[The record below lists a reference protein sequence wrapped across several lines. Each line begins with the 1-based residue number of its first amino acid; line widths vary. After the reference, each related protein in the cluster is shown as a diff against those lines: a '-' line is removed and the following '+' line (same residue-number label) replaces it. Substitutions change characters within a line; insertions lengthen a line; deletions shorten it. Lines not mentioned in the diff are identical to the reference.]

1 MTHAAHHPDD
11 EAVDRFA
18 AELKAKLA
26 DARAKGRGGWE
37 DKAQVSAQALSDML
51 LAHVF
56 KGDPRDVA
64 NFAMFLHQ
72 RGESIALADGP
83 RMEHAVEVFQI
94 AEQRC
99 AEHHAGAGRLIEPG
113 IAVQA
118 GLIAAA
124 PFLIG
129 APPAPVAGGYRGVSW
144 RANGEANSYHLL
156 RGGRWLAHI
165 LMNGELFVGQ
175 QTDMMERIVIALG
188 GPAQHGGAAE
198 TALRQV
204 AAVIQRYQAP
214 AGISKYDAI
223 SEIIG
228 IVQSVPLLDD
238 GAQPEAAPN
247 QWKCKSCGCDA
258 GIAGEPYWTHGRTQ
272 HAAEAIWRCDRCD
285 ATHEVKLFEPTTE
298 AQTREPHASLE
309 DLRTRLLAPRDIVR
323 DPDGWLSHPDMPV
336 CDESVR
342 YDDLLAV
349 FGIETAFVSLE
360 SQDERLAERYFEESA
375 SIEDWNPEPPAGDGW
390 VLLEIYDTENG
401 PYAIFGRA
409 MPSEVWPRLTSGT
422 PFDFH
427 AHLVRQAKF
436 SRNTFGP
443 GRRTQGVSD
452 HIRKELAEIAE
463 APDDLEEWIDVVIL
477 ALDGAWRTG
486 ASPEQI
492 IATLKAKQA
501 KNEARTWPDW
511 RTADPNKAIEHSKE
525 TAP

>member
-1 MTHAAHHPDD
+1 MTQATHPDD

-129 APPAPVAGGYRGVSW
+129 ASPAPVAGGYRGVSW
-144 RANGEANSYHLL
+144 RANGDANSYHLL

-165 LMNGELFVGQ
+165 LMNGELF
-175 QTDMMERIVIALG
+175 
-188 GPAQHGGAAE
+188 
-198 TALRQV
+198 
-204 AAVIQRYQAP
+204 
-214 AGISKYDAI
+214 
-223 SEIIG
+223 
-228 IVQSVPLLDD
+228 
-238 GAQPEAAPN
+238 
-247 QWKCKSCGCDA
+247 
-258 GIAGEPYWTHGRTQ
+258 
-272 HAAEAIWRCDRCD
+272 
-285 ATHEVKLFEPTTE
+285 
-298 AQTREPHASLE
+298 
-309 DLRTRLLAPRDIVR
+309 
-323 DPDGWLSHPDMPV
+323 
-336 CDESVR
+336 
-342 YDDLLAV
+342 
-349 FGIETAFVSLE
+349 
-360 SQDERLAERYFEESA
+360 
-375 SIEDWNPEPPAGDGW
+375 
-390 VLLEIYDTENG
+390 
-401 PYAIFGRA
+401 
-409 MPSEVWPRLTSGT
+409 
-422 PFDFH
+422 DFH
-427 AHLVRQAKF
+427 AHLLRQAKF

-452 HIRKELAEIAE
+452 HIRKELAEIAD
-463 APDDLEEWIDVVIL
+463 APGDLEEWIDVVIL

-492 IATLKAKQA
+492 IDTLKAKQA

-511 RTADPNKAIEHSKE
+511 RTADPNKAIEHQKE
-525 TAP
+525 HAT

>member
-1 MTHAAHHPDD
+1 MNI
-11 EAVDRFA
+11 
-18 AELKAKLA
+18 
-26 DARAKGRGGWE
+26 GN
-37 DKAQVSAQALSDML
+37 SYLSW
-51 LAHVF
+51 H
-56 KGDPRDVA
+56 
-64 NFAMFLHQ
+64 
-72 RGESIALADGP
+72 
-83 RMEHAVEVFQI
+83 
-94 AEQRC
+94 
-99 AEHHAGAGRLIEPG
+99 
-113 IAVQA
+113 
-118 GLIAAA
+118 
-124 PFLIG
+124 
-129 APPAPVAGGYRGVSW
+129 
-144 RANGEANSYHLL
+144 ANGEANSYHLL
-156 RGGRWLAHI
+156 LSDGRWLAHI

-188 GPAQHGGAAE
+188 GQAKHDSAAE

-204 AAVIQRYQAP
+204 SAVIQRYQAP

-238 GAQPEAAPN
+238 A
-247 QWKCKSCGCDA
+247 
-258 GIAGEPYWTHGRTQ
+258 
-272 HAAEAIWRCDRCD
+272 
-285 ATHEVKLFEPTTE
+285 TTE

-427 AHLVRQAKF
+427 AHLAHLTHHGDRAG
-436 SRNTFGP
+436 TTP
-443 GRRTQGVSD
+443 
-452 HIRKELAEIAE
+452 AE
-463 APDDLEEWIDVVIL
+463 PLPTV
-477 ALDGAWRTG
+477 TG
-486 ASPEQI
+486 ANRGEQALVVANLIDMGHGESCSTGAKRWSSGVRSLETPLNSVTASSVPSALASAFFEQANGGFYDGDGRPASAISMEPNSSPIRAQ
-492 IATLKAKQA
+492 
-501 KNEARTWPDW
+501 
-511 RTADPNKAIEHSKE
+511 
-525 TAP
+525 

>member
-129 APPAPVAGGYRGVSW
+129 ASPAPVAGGYRGVSW

-238 GAQPEAAPN
+238 A
-247 QWKCKSCGCDA
+247 
-258 GIAGEPYWTHGRTQ
+258 
-272 HAAEAIWRCDRCD
+272 
-285 ATHEVKLFEPTTE
+285 TTE

-375 SIEDWNPEPPAGDGW
+375 SIEDWNPEPPAGGGW